1 MKIEKKEEWI
11 KEVMFWVEDW
21 THHPYIGQS
30 FSRPNAPTL
39 LHMDGGVDTLDKS
52 HRLVIK

>member
-1 MKIEKKEEWI
+1 MIIEKKEEWI